1 MDKLELKGQEGSS
14 DRPFAVGMHTRTGIE
29 YIPFHAEC
37 KLMGKVENY
46 LALILKFMQESLK
59 GIVKTSIVDI
69 QRMEQIPWIE
79 KTPSQ
84 VCLLTDL
91 MKFIQNTETAITALA
106 NNPNAMKN
114 NLDEQ
119 KKSLTSLIKAVM
131 QNLNEETMAKVMV
144 LIKSETHSRDVI
156 EKLIQEKVSR
166 IDDFVWQ
173 SQLKAYW
180 SNEKDDC
187 HLNVCYAFP
196 LNCYRLACS
205 GCLLDTAAV
214 DIFRSCY
221 NLDRC

>member
-1 MDKLELKGQEGSS
+1 MDKLELKGQEGSN

-91 MKFIQNTETAITALA
+91 MKFVTNVETAIKAVN
-106 NNPNAMKN
+106 NNPTAMQTCLEN
-114 NLDEQ
+114 Q
-119 KKSLTSLIKAVM
+119 KKTLTSLIKAVM
-131 QNLNEETMAKVMV
+131 ENLNEETMAKVMV

-156 EKLIQEKVSR
+156 EKLINEKVNR
-166 IDDFVWQ
+166 IDD
-173 SQLKAYW
+173 L
-180 SNEKDDC
+180 
-187 HLNVCYAFP
+187 
-196 LNCYRLACS
+196 
-205 GCLLDTAAV
+205 
-214 DIFRSCY
+214 I
-221 NLDRC
+221 